1 MPKITCQ
8 LTKVWRVIHL
18 LKLRMEGEF
27 TLLKKGGKARFLVTV
42 YLAGGL
48 MDEISYS
55 FYTNL

>member
-1 MPKITCQ
+1 
-8 LTKVWRVIHL
+8 
-18 LKLRMEGEF
+18 MEGEF

-48 MDEISYS
+48 RDEISYS